1 MRNSSTYK
9 SALEY
14 IQGTSVKSYILR
26 EKLIK
31 DGIKLPQ
38 CEICGI
44 STWQGVKIPLEL
56 HHRDSNHYNN

>member
-1 MRNSSTYK
+1 VRNSSTYK

-14 IQGTSVKSYILR
+14 IQGTSVKSHILR
-26 EKLIK
+26 EKLIY